1 MGQLRADASWS
12 TLPGQL
18 VILGQKQVLQVVV
31 RIKRRLEDGGR
42 MEEKVMKIWKGQ
54 DGRGG
59 LEAEVP
65 ESKPAGFPRLQSTN
79 IRDGIDEYPMGARA
93 VLVLPEL

>member
-1 MGQLRADASWS
+1 MVDLAKPVGN
-12 TLPGQL
+12 PGPET
-18 VILGQKQVLQVVV
+18 GTTSGGKNQKKTQ
-31 RIKRRLEDGGR
+31 RRWEDGG
-42 MEEKVMKIWKGQ
+42 KVMKIWKGQ